1 VIGYGTVEIV
11 TDREQKVKGLDRI
24 MAHYGKP
31 DKNVYADAQV
41 DRIVILKLA
50 VDEISVKQSGDWG
63 E

>member
-1 VIGYGTVEIV
+1 
-11 TDREQKVKGLDRI
+11 